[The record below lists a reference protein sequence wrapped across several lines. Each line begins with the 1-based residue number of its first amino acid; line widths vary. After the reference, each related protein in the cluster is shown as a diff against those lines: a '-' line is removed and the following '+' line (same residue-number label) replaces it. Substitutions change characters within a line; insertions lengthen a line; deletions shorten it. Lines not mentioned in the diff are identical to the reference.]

1 MAEKLISIIKDPHL
15 AFSTFKRED
24 GYKVYTLSWCKY
36 KVLSAEEIDVGTRI
50 RIRSAQDDIEL
61 TWRAFP
67 DDFLFAPWLVPID
80 SEILQTFIK
89 DEMRSHGYDMAKARN
104 VVFNILKKDI
114 DNPLITKDVRDALNS
129 GTDYIVDVPIH
140 TLPFSVRLINCLRSA
155 DINTI
160 GDLLRVS
167 KASLMKINC
176 LGKKCLDE
184 IKDYYAA
191 NGYEF
196 GTEYLQYDE
205 SRGWPLNGKWY
216 LPKKQQ

>member
-15 AFSTFKRED
+15 AFHTFKRED

-50 RIRSAQDDIEL
+50 RIRSAEDDIEL

-129 GTDYIVDVPIH
+129 GIDDIVDVDVCR
-140 TLPFSVRLINCLRSA
+140 LPFSVRLINVLRNA
-155 DINTI
+155 DINTL
-160 GDLLRVS
+160 GDLLRVN
-167 KASLMKINC
+167 KISLIELNG

-184 IKDYYAA
+184 IKDFYAA
-191 NGYEF
+191 NGYDF
-196 GTEYLQYDE
+196 GTEFLE
-205 SRGWPLNGKWY
+205 WERGRGHY

>member
-15 AFSTFKRED
+15 AFYTFKRED

-89 DEMRSHGYDMAKARN
+89 DEMRNHGYDMAKARN

-114 DNPLITKDVRDALNS
+114 DNPLITKDVRDALS
-129 GTDYIVDVPIH
+129 SEIDDIVDVDVCR
-140 TLPFSVRLINCLRSA
+140 LPFSVRLINVLRNA
-155 DINTI
+155 DINTL
-160 GDLLRVS
+160 GDLLRVN
-167 KASLMKINC
+167 KISLIELNG

-191 NGYEF
+191 NGYDF
-196 GTEYLQYDE
+196 GTEFLE
-205 SRGWPLNGKWY
+205 WERGRGHY

>member
-15 AFSTFKRED
+15 AFSTFNRED

-129 GTDYIVDVPIH
+129 GIDDIVDVDVCR
-140 TLPFSVRLINCLRSA
+140 LPFSVRLINVLRNA
-155 DINTI
+155 DINTL
-160 GDLLRVS
+160 GDLLRVN
-167 KASLMKINC
+167 KISLIELNG

-191 NGYEF
+191 NGYDF
-196 GTEYLQYDE
+196 GTEFLE
-205 SRGWPLNGKWY
+205 WERGRGHY

>member
-15 AFSTFKRED
+15 AFHTFKRED

-67 DDFLFAPWLVPID
+67 DDFIFAPWLVPID

-129 GTDYIVDVPIH
+129 GIDDIVDVDVCR
-140 TLPFSVRLINCLRSA
+140 LPFSVRLINVLRNA
-155 DINTI
+155 DINTL
-160 GDLLRVS
+160 GDLLRVN
-167 KASLMKINC
+167 KISLIELNG

-191 NGYEF
+191 NGYDF
-196 GTEYLQYDE
+196 GTEFLE
-205 SRGWPLNGKWY
+205 WERGRGHY

>member
-67 DDFLFAPWLVPID
+67 DDFLFSPWLVPID

-129 GTDYIVDVPIH
+129 GIDDIVDVDVCR
-140 TLPFSVRLINCLRSA
+140 LPFSVRLINVLRNA
-155 DINTI
+155 DINTL
-160 GDLLRVS
+160 GDLLRVN
-167 KASLMKINC
+167 KISLIELNG

-191 NGYEF
+191 NGYDF
-196 GTEYLQYDE
+196 GTEFLE
-205 SRGWPLNGKWY
+205 WERGRGHY

>member
-15 AFSTFKRED
+15 AFYTYKRED

-104 VVFNILKKDI
+104 VVFNILKKGI
-114 DNPLITKDVRDALNS
+114 DNPLITKDVRDALS
-129 GTDYIVDVPIH
+129 SEIDDIVDVDVCR
-140 TLPFSVRLINCLRSA
+140 LPFSVRLINVLRNA
-155 DINTI
+155 DINTL
-160 GDLLRVS
+160 GDLLRVN
-167 KASLMKINC
+167 KISLIELNG

-191 NGYEF
+191 NGYDF
-196 GTEYLQYDE
+196 GTEFLE
-205 SRGWPLNGKWY
+205 WEMGRGHY

>member
-15 AFSTFKRED
+15 AFHTFKRED

-67 DDFLFAPWLVPID
+67 DDFLFAPWLIPID

-129 GTDYIVDVPIH
+129 GIDDIVDVDVCR
-140 TLPFSVRLINCLRSA
+140 LPFSVRLINVLRNA
-155 DINTI
+155 DINTL
-160 GDLLRVS
+160 GDLLRVN
-167 KASLMKINC
+167 KISLIELNG

-191 NGYEF
+191 NGYDF
-196 GTEYLQYDE
+196 GTEFLE
-205 SRGWPLNGKWY
+205 WERGRGHY

>member
-15 AFSTFKRED
+15 AFSTFKRDD

-50 RIRSAQDDIEL
+50 RIRSAQNDIEL

-129 GTDYIVDVPIH
+129 GTDHVADVDVCH
-140 TLPFSVRLINCLRSA
+140 LPFSVRLINVLRNA
-155 DINTI
+155 DINTL
-160 GDLLRVS
+160 GDLLRVN
-167 KASLMKINC
+167 KISLFELNG

-184 IKDYYAA
+184 IKDFYAI
-191 NGYEF
+191 NGYDF
-196 GTEYLQYDE
+196 GTEFLE
-205 SRGWPLNGKWY
+205 WERGRGHY
-216 LPKKQQ
+216 LPKKGGGV

>member
-1 MAEKLISIIKDPHL
+1 MDERLITIIKDPHL

-89 DEMRSHGYDMAKARN
+89 DEMRSHGYDMAKARS

-129 GTDYIVDVPIH
+129 GIDDIVDVDVCR
-140 TLPFSVRLINCLRSA
+140 LPFSVRLINVLRNA
-155 DINTI
+155 DINTL
-160 GDLLRVS
+160 GDLLRVN
-167 KASLMKINC
+167 KISLIELNG

-184 IKDYYAA
+184 IKNFYAA
-191 NGYEF
+191 NGYDF
-196 GTEYLQYDE
+196 GTEFLE
-205 SRGWPLNGKWY
+205 WERGRGHY

>member
-1 MAEKLISIIKDPHL
+1 MDERLITIIKEPHL
-15 AFSTFKRED
+15 AFSTFKRDD

-89 DEMRSHGYDMAKARN
+89 DEMRSHGYDMAKARS

-114 DNPLITKDVRDALNS
+114 DNPLITKDVRDALS
-129 GTDYIVDVPIH
+129 SEIDDIVDVDVCR
-140 TLPFSVRLINCLRSA
+140 LPFSVRLINVLRNA
-155 DINTI
+155 DINTL
-160 GDLLRVS
+160 GDLLRVN
-167 KASLMKINC
+167 KISLIELNG

-191 NGYEF
+191 NGYDF
-196 GTEYLQYDE
+196 GTEFLE
-205 SRGWPLNGKWY
+205 WERGRGHY

>member
-15 AFSTFKRED
+15 AFYTFKRED

-129 GTDYIVDVPIH
+129 GIDDIVDVDVCR
-140 TLPFSVRLINCLRSA
+140 LPFSVRLINVLRNA
-155 DINTI
+155 DINTL
-160 GDLLRVS
+160 GDLLRVN
-167 KASLMKINC
+167 KISLIELNG

-184 IKDYYAA
+184 IKDFYAA
-191 NGYEF
+191 NGYDF
-196 GTEYLQYDE
+196 GTEFLE
-205 SRGWPLNGKWY
+205 WERGRGHY

>member
-129 GTDYIVDVPIH
+129 GVDDIVDVDVCR
-140 TLPFSVRLINCLRSA
+140 LPFSVRLINVLRNA
-155 DINTI
+155 DINTL
-160 GDLLRVS
+160 GDLLRVN
-167 KASLMKINC
+167 KISLIELNG

-191 NGYEF
+191 NGYDF
-196 GTEYLQYDE
+196 GTEFLE
-205 SRGWPLNGKWY
+205 WERGRWHY

>member
-129 GTDYIVDVPIH
+129 GIDDIVDVDVCR
-140 TLPFSVRLINCLRSA
+140 LPFSVRLINVLRNA
-155 DINTI
+155 DINTL
-160 GDLLRVS
+160 GDLLRVN
-167 KASLMKINC
+167 KISLIELNG

-191 NGYEF
+191 NGYDF
-196 GTEYLQYDE
+196 GTEFLE
-205 SRGWPLNGKWY
+205 WERGRGHY

>member
-15 AFSTFKRED
+15 AFYTFKSED
-24 GYKVYTLSWCKY
+24 GHKVYTLSWCKY

-129 GTDYIVDVPIH
+129 GIDDIVDVDVCR
-140 TLPFSVRLINCLRSA
+140 LPFSVRLINVLRNA
-155 DINTI
+155 DINTL
-160 GDLLRVS
+160 GDLLRVN
-167 KASLMKINC
+167 KISLIELNG

-191 NGYEF
+191 NGYDF
-196 GTEYLQYDE
+196 GTEFLE
-205 SRGWPLNGKWY
+205 WERGRGHY

>member
-15 AFSTFKRED
+15 AFHTFKRED

-89 DEMRSHGYDMAKARN
+89 DEMRNHGYDMAKARN

-129 GTDYIVDVPIH
+129 GIDDIVDVDVCR
-140 TLPFSVRLINCLRSA
+140 LPFSVRLINVLRNA
-155 DINTI
+155 DINTL
-160 GDLLRVS
+160 GDLLRVN
-167 KASLMKINC
+167 KISLIELNG

-184 IKDYYAA
+184 IKDFYAA
-191 NGYEF
+191 NGYDF
-196 GTEYLQYDE
+196 GTEFLE
-205 SRGWPLNGKWY
+205 WERGRGHY